1 MFIGEAG
8 DDQPFVVGSE
18 KSAEY
23 DPNLYLYS
31 VSTTISV
38 NDSEERLLI
47 SSLV

>member
-1 MFIGEAG
+1 MAMLSIGEAG

-31 VSTTISV
+31 VSIFIT
-38 NDSEERLLI
+38 RLPRRCDD
-47 SSLV
+47 